1 MTVYVYLWF
10 DIEDYVTKESDGLV
24 LKALE
29 ILRKYRIPVTCKVV
43 AEKAR
48 ALLANGRS
56 DVIDA
61 ISGCDVGY
69 HTDTHSR
76 HPTVYEYIAKKN
88 VLEGAEDFYAR
99 EGAGLQLVKRTFK
112 TELSC
117 FGHPGKSWAPHYYP
131 ALKRMGIPVYLDETP
146 ILDTNGAPY
155 WYCGI
160 LNLNATTANF
170 ILFDRTFEDA
180 KGIFRVKAQ
189 FKQMH
194 DHLQANG
201 GVVSILFHLHTAINK
216 KFWDEVNFGRGK
228 NRSPSKYVRPPAQP
242 SHVTDRAWRD
252 FEEFVRYVSSFE
264 DVRFITARDAVKMY
278 KRPSPVEV
286 DLEALKV
293 LAKGSRR
300 RIDVMRVG
308 GYTYSPAQVFSA
320 VAIALREY
328 KETRRVPRN
337 LMVGE
342 PLGPMEPRDSEFQA
356 DRRIPKQQFLEACA
370 WTADYVETKSYMPSY
385 VGIARGA
392 RLAPADFLS
401 TASSVLTDL
410 LSTGSMPAE
419 VRLAKGTFLGTRYV
433 SEEGFRFACKWSVLP
448 PRFMAPAI
456 LDQIKLQTWTLVP
469 AGTPGPLQSACVQAT

>member
-48 ALLANGRS
+48 TLLANGRT

-61 ISGCDVGY
+61 VSRCDVGY
-69 HTDTHSR
+69 HTNTHSR

-99 EGAGLQLVKRTFK
+99 EYAGLQLVKRTFK

-131 ALKRMGIPVYLDETP
+131 ALKKMGIPVYLDETP

-155 WYCGI
+155 WHCGI

-170 ILFDRTFEDA
+170 ILFDRTFEEA
-180 KGIFRVKAQ
+180 NGIFKVKAQ
-189 FKQMH
+189 FKRMH
-194 DHLQANG
+194 DHLKATG

-228 NRSPSKYVRPPAQP
+228 NRSPREYIRPPAQP

-252 FEEFVRYVSSFE
+252 FEEFARYISSFE
-264 DVRFITARDAVKMY
+264 DVRFITARDAVEMY
-278 KRPSPVEV
+278 RRPSPVEV

-300 RIDVMRVG
+300 RIDVVQVG
-308 GYTYSPAQVFSA
+308 GYTFSPAQVFSA
-320 VAIALREY
+320 VAVALREY
-328 KETRRVPRN
+328 KETGRVPSR
-337 LMVGE
+337 LMVRE
-342 PLGPMEPRDSEFQA
+342 PLGPLEPWTSEFRA
-356 DRRIPKQQFLEACA
+356 DKRIPKQLFLEACA
-370 WTADYVETKSYMPSY
+370 WVADSVEAEGYMPSH
-385 VGIARGA
+385 VDIARGA

-401 TASSVLTDL
+401 TASSVLANFL
-410 LSTGSMPAE
+410 LTGLMPDD

-448 PRFMAPAI
+448 PRFRAPLV

-469 AGTPGPLQSACVQAT
+469 AGAPETRATKS